1 MRALW
6 QGGRRRLPG
15 GTVSDESWSSSVKR
29 ELSKVDKA
37 VGQRVKERR
46 RELQLS
52 QKELAAKLGVSY
64 QQVQKYENG
73 DNRISAGMLYQ
84 LSAKL
89 DCRVSDFFDGIDS
102 ELENTDGPSIDPGLD
117 ADIKKIARYLRS
129 IGNRDLRRRLIELV
143 RIMSE
148 SLAHVTR

>member
-1 MRALW
+1 MPLAGRARS
-6 QGGRRRLPG
+6 QYGGA
-15 GTVSDESWSSSVKR
+15 VSDVLWSGSVKR
-29 ELSKVDKA
+29 ELSRVDKA

-89 DCRVSDFFDGIDS
+89 ECRVSDFFEGIDG
-102 ELENTDGPSIDPGLD
+102 ELDSAGLPNIDPGLD

>member
-1 MRALW
+1 M
-6 QGGRRRLPG
+6 
-15 GTVSDESWSSSVKR
+15 KR

-89 DCRVSDFFDGIDS
+89 DCRVSDFFDGIDG
-102 ELENTDGPSIDPGLD
+102 ELENAEAPSIDPGLD
-117 ADIKKIARYLRS
+117 ADMKKIARYLRS

>member
-1 MRALW
+1 M
-6 QGGRRRLPG
+6 
-15 GTVSDESWSSSVKR
+15 KR

-89 DCRVSDFFDGIDS
+89 DCRVSDFFDGIDG
-102 ELENTDGPSIDPGLD
+102 ELESAEVPSIDPGLD

>member
-1 MRALW
+1 M
-6 QGGRRRLPG
+6 
-15 GTVSDESWSSSVKR
+15 KR

-89 DCRVSDFFDGIDS
+89 DCRVSDFFDGIDGD
-102 ELENTDGPSIDPGLD
+102 LENAEVPSIDPGLD